1 MKTAM
6 VYIAN
11 LQRKVS
17 MVRALFW
24 AGLGFSAYY
33 LYNNPSDFN
42 GLANAIVGAVHS
54 FASFIA
60 DLTADGSDGIAKQL
74 K

>member
-1 MKTAM
+1 
-6 VYIAN
+6 
-11 LQRKVS
+11 

-33 LYNNPSDFN
+33 LYNNPNDFD
-42 GLANAIVGAVHS
+42 GLANAVIGTIHS

-60 DLTADGSDGIAKQL
+60 DLTASGADKLIKQSAMSAPA
-74 K
+74 

>member
-1 MKTAM
+1 
-6 VYIAN
+6 
-11 LQRKVS
+11 

-33 LYNNPSDFN
+33 LYNNPNDFN
-42 GLANAIVGAVHS
+42 GLANAAIGAIHS

-60 DLTADGSDGIAKQL
+60 DLTASGIGEVDKLIKQSAMSNPA
-74 K
+74 